1 MLDMILEITLEDTVF
16 HDCRTDLEEGFGLGK
31 NEFFDVRFE
40 FNRDIVSKMIREG
53 DRDIFRLKNM
63 DLTIAI
69 GSVNASC
76 SSVGSGR
83 RIVVRIVLMIRME
96 DTVSVLKMKE
106 IKEAPQTW
114 RLLRLRIV
122 SAITIIY
129 Y

>member
-16 HDCRTDLEEGFGLGK
+16 HDCRTDLEEGFGFGK

-40 FNRDIVSKMIREG
+40 FNRDILSKMIREG
-53 DRDIFRLKNM
+53 DRDIFRLKDV

-76 SSVGSGR
+76 SSVCRGR

-114 RLLRLRIV
+114 RLLRLWIV
-122 SAITIIY
+122 SAISVINY
-129 Y
+129 